1 MSTKPGPADSYPAY
15 IKAVN
20 AGDVDAALSH
30 YEAQA
35 CFVSR
40 SGRVAHGPAGL
51 RKFYSAMLAQK
62 PQMTLEV
69 REVHSISDDLALVIA
84 DWTTKAVAASG
95 DAEELSGVATD
106 VWRRQPD
113 GAWKLVIDNPY
124 GVK

>member
-1 MSTKPGPADSYPAY
+1 MSTKPSPAETYPAY
-15 IKAVN
+15 IKAFN

-30 YEAQA
+30 YESQA

-51 RKFYSAMLAQK
+51 RKFYTAMLAQE
-62 PQMTLEV
+62 PQMKLEV

-84 DWTTKAVAASG
+84 DWTTEVVLASG
-95 DAEELSGVATD
+95 EVEELSGVATD

>member
-1 MSTKPGPADSYPAY
+1 MSTKPSPADTYPAY
-15 IKAVN
+15 IKAFN

-30 YEAQA
+30 YEPQA

-40 SGRVAHGPAGL
+40 SGRVAHGPTGL
-51 RKFYSAMLAQK
+51 RKFYTAMLGHK
-62 PQMTLEV
+62 PQMKLEV
-69 REVHSISDDLALVIA
+69 RDVHFVSDDLALVIA
-84 DWTTKAVAASG
+84 DWTTKAASG